1 MKEVKKVVSWERE
14 NQKRH
19 CFGKKGWNGME
30 EKRKIILDVDTGTD
44 DAVAIMMAYLE
55 EKIDLLAVCTVVG
68 NKPLENTTENT
79 LRVKELLGADFPV
92 YRGCGEAMVCN
103 LNPNRHAQYKGVR
116 TKVGDMQ
123 EEVSMH
129 TEYLDLPASTSTV
142 EREHAVFYYI
152 DTLMHS
158 EGDITLVP
166 VGPLTNLAMAMR
178 LEPQIC
184 GKIKEIVM
192 MGGGC
197 RRTNSTAAAEFNI
210 WHDPEAAQIV
220 MDSGVPIRMVPLDA
234 THNACVS
241 TDDTKAFRAMGS
253 AVGKAIADFT
263 DHRIFAYSQLQ
274 PMERIDSAPVH
285 DALAVCAVAY
295 PEVLKDIFFT
305 RVDIDISGGFSDG
318 QTIVDPRTFVD
329 KPRNVHFAFD
339 ADGAFFV
346 NWMKV
351 LAEKA

>member
-1 MKEVKKVVSWERE
+1 MKEKT
-14 NQKRH
+14 
-19 CFGKKGWNGME
+19 
-30 EKRKIILDVDTGTD
+30 KIILDVDTGTD

-55 EKIDLLAVCTVVG
+55 EEIDLLAVCTVVG

-79 LRVKELLGADFPV
+79 LRVKELLKADFPV
-92 YRGCGEAMVCN
+92 YKGCGETMVCT
-103 LNPNRHAQYKGVR
+103 LNPNRHANYKGVR
-116 TKVGDMQ
+116 TKVGDMK
-123 EEVSMH
+123 EDVSMH
-129 TEYLDLPASTSTV
+129 TDYLDIPASTGSV
-142 EREHAVFYYI
+142 EKEHAVFYYI
-152 DTLMHS
+152 DTLLKS
-158 EGDITLVP
+158 DGDITIVP

-178 LEPQIC
+178 LEPAIC

-197 RRTNSTAAAEFNI
+197 HRTNSTAAAEFNI

-241 TDDTKAFRAMGS
+241 TDDTREFRAMGNP
-253 AVGKAIADFT
+253 VGDAIADFT
-263 DHRIFAYSQLQ
+263 DHRIMAYSQLQ

-285 DALAVCAVAY
+285 DALAVCAVVH
-295 PEVLKDIFFT
+295 PEVLRDVFFT
-305 RVDIDISGGFSDG
+305 RVDIDISGGFADG

-339 ADGAFFV
+339 ADRELFV
-346 NWMKV
+346 DWMKK
-351 LAEKA
+351 LARKA